1 LQSLLEGRC
10 VCIAIAEH
18 LPDVLNCTFACLV
31 GKKYP
36 ATRLLGRTRAT
47 ALTHDLFQ
55 VKILDRPKVSQ
66 IDAILPAREMSRYDP
81 DTISFGHD

>member
-1 LQSLLEGRC
+1 MR
-10 VCIAIAEH
+10 IAIAEY
-18 LPDVLNCTFACLV
+18 LPDVLDCTFACLV
-31 GKKYP
+31 GKNYP
-36 ATRLLGRTRAT
+36 ATRLLGHTRAT

-81 DTISFGHD
+81 NPIIFGHD

>member
-1 LQSLLEGRC
+1 MR
-10 VCIAIAEH
+10 IAIAEH

-31 GKKYP
+31 GKNYP

-55 VKILDRPKVSQ
+55 VKILDWPKVLQ
-66 IDAILPAREMSRYDP
+66 IDAILPAVEMSEYDP
-81 DTISFGHD
+81 DPISIGHD